1 MNVIFIS
8 QCEGNALTET
18 RRILDTFACRCGER
32 VWQTAITQ
40 QGLDAVYSLLKK
52 TARKNTAVLCR
63 WVHGKNRDDI
73 LWIVGNKRKFNEF
86 GMVPTN
92 TTEKDIL
99 RSDDENDWTSLELT
113 RLIVSLAALWHD
125 FGKATEVFQ
134 KKLQEQ
140 APRADALRHEWVSLR
155 LLQAFVECQG
165 GLDAGWLE
173 RLASLAE
180 KPLNAKEE
188 KAWIAAL
195 QKDGLA
201 ACSYVFKTLPPVA
214 RAVGWLIVSH
224 HRMPVQAWM
233 AGEFTSEAQ
242 LKRLP
247 ELIDK
252 DWGYSSVK
260 ADAKA
265 FKALWK
271 FRNIAELPHRS
282 HPWRKKASSIA
293 SKLLA
298 RTEQLQG
305 SAEHN
310 VFLMHIGRMALM
322 LADHEYSSRTE
333 EKERIKGDE
342 GLQVYANTNRKKHSL
357 NQKLDEHLLG
367 VEKTASSLLR
377 YLPRLRQDMPR
388 LGIIR
393 AFRKRCTTP
402 RFRWQDKA
410 YDLASEIAERTLSQ
424 GFFGVNIASTGCGK
438 TFANGRICYALSGG
452 DDARFT
458 IALGLRTL
466 TLQTGDAYREKL
478 GLGPADVAVLAGGAA
493 VRDLYSCSWGEG
505 KKQEEQSDMLEELRE
520 ELLPHMSQVSYS
532 GASQTI
538 LGRWLSSRPDAT
550 SLLEAPIL
558 ACTIDH
564 LVGATEG
571 LRGGRQIVPMLRL
584 LTSDLVLDEP
594 DDFDM
599 LDIHALSR
607 LVFWAGMLGSRVILS
622 AATIPEALARGIFE
636 AYRQGR
642 NIFAKNRGS
651 GLTTP
656 VCCAWFDEFGA
667 STSDAGN
674 EEEFA
679 QLHKNFV
686 TGRVRKLEKTTE
698 RRRVASILPVDD
710 LVGKDKKEIPASL
723 AASILKALPSLHESN
738 CLTDKTSGKRISLGI
753 VRMANIDPL
762 VDTAQEL
769 LKMGG
774 RKGWHIHLCCYH
786 SHYPL
791 CMRSKIEHDLD
802 KLLQRSMPEEDY
814 LRLPQVQHLLSRS
827 SAQDHVVLVLATSVA
842 EVGRDHDYDWAIVE
856 PSSVRSIVQLAGRV
870 RRHREGRREAVNMSL
885 LSHNIKGLCGPLTS
899 PAFCRPGFETKDF
912 PLATHDLRDL
922 LKAEQLERIDA
933 SLRIL
938 ERENSDPRHNLA
950 DLEQEAMRDL
960 QRGDGSKRLPL
971 SRWWAPHAHLCG
983 ELQRKTPFRK
993 DDSDPQTFAFLP
1005 DEFGEFNFVRFDEQN
1020 GPIPSGNKYKPMDI
1034 PNRLENISFLA
1045 HSGLKEV
1052 LQELTLEFS
1061 LDERQCAER
1070 YGWVSLPMRGNE
1082 QGWFYHDHLGFRS
1095 QR

>member
-18 RRILDTFACRCGER
+18 RRILDTFACRCGDR
-32 VWQTAITQ
+32 VWQTVITQ
-40 QGLDAVYSLLKK
+40 QGLDAVYALLRK

-63 WVHGKNRDDI
+63 WVHGKNHADI

-92 TTEKDIL
+92 STEKDIL
-99 RSDDENDWTSLELT
+99 RAADENDWTSLELI
-113 RLIVSLAALWHD
+113 RLVTSLASLWHD

-134 KKLQEQ
+134 RKLEEQ
-140 APRADALRHEWVSLR
+140 VPRADALRHEWVSLR
-155 LLQAFVECQG
+155 LLQAFIESQG
-165 GLDAGWLE
+165 STDAGWIG
-173 RLASLAE
+173 RLAALDE
-180 KPLNAKEE
+180 KPLTSKEE
-188 KAWIAAL
+188 KAWLSAL
-195 QKDGLA
+195 QKDGLT
-201 ACSYVFKTLPPVA
+201 ACSYAFKTLPPLA
-214 RAVGWLIVSH
+214 RIVGWLILSH
-224 HRMPVQAWM
+224 HRMPVQSWT
-233 AGEFTSEAQ
+233 AGAFTSEAQ
-242 LKRLP
+242 LRRLP
-247 ELIDK
+247 ELIDN
-252 DWGYSSVK
+252 DWGYTSAK

-265 FKALWK
+265 FKELWK
-271 FRNIAELPHRS
+271 FRNAAGLPHRS
-282 HPWRKKASSIA
+282 QSWRKKTASIA
-293 SKLLA
+293 GKLLS
-298 RTEQLQG
+298 RSIPLE
-305 SAEHN
+305 EDFERN

-333 EKERIKGDE
+333 ENERLKGDE
-342 GLQVYANTNRKKHSL
+342 ALQIYANTNRKKHTL

-367 VEKTASSLLR
+367 VEKAASSLLR
-377 YLPRLRQDMPR
+377 YLPRLRQDMPS
-388 LGIIR
+388 LGMVR
-393 AFRKRCTTP
+393 AFRKRCAVP

-410 YDLASEIAERTLSQ
+410 YDLASELAERSRQQ

-438 TFANGRICYALSGG
+438 TFANGRICYALAGG
-452 DDARFT
+452 EGARFT

-478 GLGPADVAVLAGGAA
+478 GLGAADVAVLAGGTA
-493 VRDLYSCSWGEG
+493 VRDLYSWTWGEG
-505 KKQEEQSDMLEELRE
+505 KKQEEQPDMLEELRD
-520 ELLPHMSQVSYS
+520 ELLPHMAQVSYAGS
-532 GASQTI
+532 SQTI
-538 LGRWLSSRPDAT
+538 LGRWLSTRPDAT

-599 LDIHALSR
+599 LDLHALSR

-622 AATIPEALARGIFE
+622 SATIPEALARGLFE

-642 NIFAKNRGS
+642 SIFAQNRGA
-651 GLTTP
+651 GNTMP

-667 STSDAGN
+667 NTSDAGS

-679 QLHKNFV
+679 QLHKEFV
-686 TGRVRKLEKTTE
+686 TGRVRKLEKAAE
-698 RRRVASILPVDD
+698 RRRVANILPLDS
-710 LVGKDKKEIPASL
+710 LNGKRKEDIPAAL
-723 AASILKALPSLHESN
+723 AASILEAIPALHEAN
-738 CLTDKTSGKRISLGI
+738 CLTDRASGKRISLGI

-762 VDTAQEL
+762 VDTALEL
-769 LKMGG
+769 LKQGG
-774 RKGWHIHLCCYH
+774 PKGWHIHLCCYH

-814 LRLPQVQHLLSRS
+814 LRRAQVQRLF
-827 SAQDHVVLVLATSVA
+827 AQSPAQEHVVLVLATSVA

-885 LSHNIKGLCGPLTS
+885 LSHNVKGLYKPLTD
-899 PAFCRPGFETKDF
+899 PVFCRPGFESEDF
-912 PLATHDLRDL
+912 PLATHDLREL
-922 LKAEQLERIDA
+922 LSAEQLERIDA
-933 SLRIL
+933 SLRVL
-938 ERENSDPRHNLA
+938 EREKSDPAHNLA

-960 QRGDGSKRLPL
+960 QRGDGTKRTPL

-983 ELQRKTPFRK
+983 EIQRKTPFRK
-993 DDSDPQTFAFLP
+993 DDKDPQSFAWLP
-1005 DEFGEFNFVRFDEQN
+1005 DEYGEFHFHRMDEQG
-1020 GPIPSGNKYKPMDI
+1020 GPIPAGNKYSPMDV
-1034 PNRLENISFLA
+1034 PNHLENISFLT
-1045 HSGLKEV
+1045 HSSLKEV
-1052 LQELTLEFS
+1052 LQELALEFDM
-1061 LDERQCAER
+1061 DELRCAER
-1070 YGWVSLPMRGNE
+1070 YGWVSLPTRGNE
-1082 QGWFYHDHLGFRS
+1082 QGWYYHDHLGFRS